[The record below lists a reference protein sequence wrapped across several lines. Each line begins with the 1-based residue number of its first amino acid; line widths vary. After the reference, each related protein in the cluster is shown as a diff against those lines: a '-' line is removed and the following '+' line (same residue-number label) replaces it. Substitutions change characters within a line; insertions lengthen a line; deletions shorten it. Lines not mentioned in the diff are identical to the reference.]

1 MKTQTLYRFFD
12 SDGRLLYVG
21 ISKFFEARLK
31 QHYRNSSWFFD
42 SVTCTL
48 EHFDT
53 REQVEQAESLAIKTE
68 NPIHNKAGLPG
79 YESPL
84 NHFAKIKSWTYSN
97 LEPDNHHKPL
107 IDMIK
112 LRLNNSGADYKR
124 QQSRWVAMAF
134 IEAYEILTDYD
145 IVTDRPISGCQNCD
159 AMHSSDSINDWSASA
174 YKELRSLNATY

>member
-12 SDGRLLYVG
+12 SEGRLLYVG

-31 QHYRNSSWFFD
+31 QHYRNSSWFFE

-68 NPIHNKAGLPG
+68 NPIHNKAGKPG

-84 NHFAKIKSWTYSN
+84 DHFAKLKNWTYSDIEADDQHKSLIN
-97 LEPDNHHKPL
+97 LMGEL
-107 IDMIK
+107 
-112 LRLNNSGADYKR
+112 LEESGADYKR
-124 QQSRWVAMAF
+124 KQSRWVALAF
-134 IEAYEILTDYD
+134 IEAYEILNDE
-145 IVTDRPISGCQNCD
+145 PISGCQNCD
-159 AMHSSDSINDWSASA
+159 LAHSNETINDWSSTA
-174 YKELRSLNATY
+174 YKELRLQSATY